1 MPKIGE
7 ITMPYSTLVESNSTL
22 LHVNSSDVNWLTL
35 ALVLFAISIGFKLF
49 EKALD
54 VLFKNNKKE
63 K

>member
-1 MPKIGE
+1 
-7 ITMPYSTLVESNSTL
+7 MPYSTLVESNSTL
-22 LHVNSSDVNWLTL
+22 LHVTSSDVNWLTL
-35 ALVLFAISIGFKLF
+35 ALVLFAISIGFKLI

>member
-35 ALVLFAISIGFKLF
+35 ALVLFAISIGFKLI